1 MLFET
6 PTQFAVLALA
16 LIAGWFFGLASH
28 PGGKKWKQK
37 YRDEQASHT
46 AVMKEREGVFAEREA
61 RVKELEA
68 ENARLTRELDRNRP
82 HGSTATTAAVAG
94 ATGVAAGTAA
104 SGTRGGGL
112 RGFFGWDRDNLSRI
126 NGVDEVT
133 EKALVADGIKS
144 FEQIAALS
152 DAEAHALED
161 KLGFG
166 RDRIDQQQWREQ
178 ARLMMENH
186 DRDHGI
192 ARA

>member
-37 YRDEQASHT
+37 YRDEKAAHE
-46 AVMKEREGVFAEREA
+46 AVMKEREGVFAERDG

-68 ENARLTRELDRNRP
+68 ENARLTREIDRSRP
-82 HGSTATTAAVAG
+82 HGTTTTAAVAG
-94 ATGVAAGTAA
+94 ATGVAAGSAA
-104 SGTRGGGL
+104 TGARSGGI

-126 NGVDEVT
+126 NGIDEPT
-133 EKALVADGIKS
+133 EKALVAEGVKS